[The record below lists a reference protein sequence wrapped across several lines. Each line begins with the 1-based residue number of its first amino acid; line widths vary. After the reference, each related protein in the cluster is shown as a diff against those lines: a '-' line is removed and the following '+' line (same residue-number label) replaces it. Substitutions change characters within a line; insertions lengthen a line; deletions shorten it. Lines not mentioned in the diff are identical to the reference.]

1 MELAAW
7 ENEGLILIPFKTRR
21 IERMNDN
28 GEEKQSRL
36 GERRRY
42 ANEVLRDSQ
51 KRVRAEGW
59 GSCEKRMPR

>member
-28 GEEKQSRL
+28 GEEK
-36 GERRRY
+36 
-42 ANEVLRDSQ
+42 
-51 KRVRAEGW
+51 
-59 GSCEKRMPR
+59 